1 MVKKS
6 LNQSDFKCLKSDIKS
21 KSNLVDKRDFMYRE
35 TDWKKIKD
43 DLNAF
48 MWVGSKNA
56 LNQSECRIAESNIS
70 QIRIDEWTW
79 FFGMSI

>member
-1 MVKKS
+1 
-6 LNQSDFKCLKSDIKS
+6 
-21 KSNLVDKRDFMYRE
+21 MYRE